1 MKTYDSIIVTN
12 ESGGILK
19 SWIGETKH
27 AELAFDN
34 MIFELQNED
43 IDEFKNEIDYSFK
56 YVKVKKYLR
65 SIKLDVFWSEA
76 LEINVVY

>member
-12 ESGGILK
+12 ESGNILK

-65 SIKLDVFWSEA
+65 SIKKDIFWSEE